1 MLSLIVSVVSGVVAA
16 LLLRDT
22 MSDPWVITCGVA
34 TFFVVQLII
43 GLIIRQRMGVR
54 QDAIQQ
60 AMSQAQ
66 DKINRQMVIYQRR
79 PPSSMREAQE
89 TVNRIQTQAA
99 HKMLEILDGTDSL
112 CLWNFMLKRQIN
124 AMRVQLYFQLKEF
137 KKVDQLLPKAL
148 LLDQQSL
155 AIKLVRTYRND
166 DFAGLETFYRKK
178 CRKLKGDGAA
188 FLSCVYAWMLLKQN
202 DAKAAIEVLTEAKKK
217 SDNAVLL
224 DNLDKLL
231 NGKVKHFSNSGFGD
245 AWYALYLEEPKVKAQ
260 RQTGRM
266 F

>member
-1 MLSLIVSVVSGVVAA
+1 MLSLIVSVVSGVVVAV
-16 LLLRDT
+16 LLRGT
-22 MSDPWVITCGVA
+22 MSDAWVITCGVA
-34 TFFVVQLII
+34 SFFIVQLVI
-43 GLIIRQRMGVR
+43 GLVIRQRMGIR
-54 QDAIQQ
+54 QNAIQQ
-60 AMSQAQ
+60 VMAQAQ

-99 HKMLEILDGTDSL
+99 HQMLEILDGTNGL

-148 LLDQQSL
+148 LLDQQSM
-155 AIKLVRTYRND
+155 AIKLVRSYRNG
-166 DFAGLETFYRKK
+166 DFSGMAAFYRKK

-188 FLSCVYAWMLLKQN
+188 FIACVYAWILLKQD
-202 DAKAAIEVLTEAKKK
+202 DAKTAIEVLTEAKKK
-217 SDNAVLL
+217 SDNAVLT
-224 DNLDKLL
+224 DNRDKLL
-231 NGKVKHFSNSGFGD
+231 NGKAKHFSNSGFGD
-245 AWYALYLEEPKVKAQ
+245 AWYSLYLEEPKVKAQ